1 MMDNKY
7 KIIIS
12 NEKIYIRNYKRIF
25 DINYLQIVIE
35 VENNKIF
42 INGNNLLIVKM
53 DKYDIEINGKIK
65 GISFENE

>member
-7 KIIIS
+7 EIIIS

-25 DINYLQIVIE
+25 DINYLKIVIE

>member
-7 KIIIS
+7 EIIIS

>member
-1 MMDNKY
+1 MMDKY
-7 KIIIS
+7 EIIIS

-42 INGNNLLIVKM
+42 INGSNLLIVKM